1 MHATFKNSGLAR
13 LYLWVTKA
21 KYTMGIFF
29 VAFVVVYLFFGLV
42 SEGAL
47 VTLDFF
53 TALEMV
59 FACFFIGLLQQIII
73 PMGRL
78 NRSRCALWI
87 VSGVLIT
94 LVFSLVFRWFER
106 FPLWCFILFMIFM
119 ALGMGAIILGY
130 YLELNRETQ
139 RLNRGLEQFQ
149 QQKSKK
155 EI

>member
-1 MHATFKNSGLAR
+1 MNDTFKNSGLAR

-42 SEGAL
+42 SERAL

-53 TALEMV
+53 TALEMI

-73 PMGRL
+73 PMDRL

-87 VSGVLIT
+87 VSGVLIA
-94 LVFSLVFRWFER
+94 LIFSLFFGWFEG
-106 FPLWCFILFMIFM
+106 FPLWCFILFVIFIAM
-119 ALGMGAIILGY
+119 GMGAVILGY
-130 YLELNRETQ
+130 YLDLNRETQ

-149 QQKSKK
+149 KQKLKK

>member
-1 MHATFKNSGLAR
+1 MHDKIKNSGLAR

-29 VAFVVVYLFFGLV
+29 VGFVIVYLFFGLV
-42 SEGAL
+42 SGGAL

-53 TALEMV
+53 TAVEMV
-59 FACFFIGLLQQIII
+59 FACFFIGLSQQIII
-73 PMGRL
+73 PLDRL

-87 VSGVLIT
+87 LSGELIT

-106 FPLWCFILFMIFM
+106 FPLWCFISYMIFI
-119 ALGMGAIILGY
+119 ALGMGAVILGY
-130 YLELNRETQ
+130 YLELSRETQ

-149 QQKSKK
+149 KLNKK
-155 EI
+155 I